1 MSAARPPEGA
11 RPLRLRRGEA
21 EHAVRSL
28 GEVHN
33 QPMMNRR
40 RLALAAVATA
50 LATPWLAAQDR
61 WPARPIRIVVPFG
74 AGGVADLT
82 ARAVGQKLGE
92 QLGQGVVIDNR
103 PGAGGVTA
111 GSLVA
116 QAEPDGYTLL
126 LMSNG
131 TAVSEGLFQKLP
143 FDAQKDFAPVSL
155 LGTFDIALVVPE
167 SSRFRTLADLLAYA
181 KANPGKLNLAT
192 VAVGSTQNLAAELFK
207 TMAGI
212 DAQVVPFNGTP
223 AVITALRGGSVDA
236 AVEIL
241 APVKPQI
248 AARALRAL
256 ATFGATRPAGLPDVP
271 TAAESGGA
279 LATLQVASW
288 NALAAPARTPAP
300 VLLRLNA
307 ELKKAL
313 ATPALRRKLAD
324 LNVEA
329 RWSTP
334 EDLGNLLAS
343 EIRRWSDVIARAK
356 IPRQ

>member
-1 MSAARPPEGA
+1 MNP
-11 RPLRLRRGEA
+11 
-21 EHAVRSL
+21 
-28 GEVHN
+28 
-33 QPMMNRR
+33 NRR
-40 RLALAAVATA
+40 HTLAL
-50 LATPWLAAQDR
+50 LAAGVASPWAAAQEA
-61 WPARPIRIVVPFG
+61 WPTKPIRIVVPFG

-82 ARAVGQKLGE
+82 ARAVGQKLGD

-116 QAEPDGYTLL
+116 QAAPDGYTLL

-131 TAVSEGLFQKLP
+131 TAVSEGLFSKLP
-143 FDAQKDFAPVSL
+143 FEAQKDFAPISL
-155 LGTFDIALVVPE
+155 LGTFDIALVVAE
-167 SSRFRTLADLLAYA
+167 NSKFGTLADLLAYA
-181 KANPGKLNLAT
+181 KANPGKLNIAT

-207 TMAGI
+207 TTAGI
-212 DAQVVPFNGTP
+212 SAQVVPFNGTP
-223 AVITALRGGSVDA
+223 AVITALRSGEVDA

-241 APVKPQI
+241 APMRAQI
-248 AARALRAL
+248 SAKAVRAL
-256 ATFGATRPAGLPDVP
+256 ATFGEHRPTGLPDVP

-279 LATLQVASW
+279 LAKMQVASW
-288 NALAAPARTPAP
+288 NALAAPAKTPAP
-300 VLLRLNA
+300 ILLRLNS

-313 ATPALRRKLAD
+313 ASPDLKKKLAD
-324 LNVEA
+324 LSVDA

-343 EIRRWSDVIARAK
+343 EIRRWGDVIARAK